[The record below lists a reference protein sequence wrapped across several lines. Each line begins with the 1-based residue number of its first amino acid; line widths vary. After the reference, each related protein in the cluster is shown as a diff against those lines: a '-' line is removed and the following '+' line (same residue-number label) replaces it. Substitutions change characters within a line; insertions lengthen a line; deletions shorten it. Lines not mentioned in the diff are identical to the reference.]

1 MKIIKIPAK
10 KSSKDFH
17 YTYAIQA
24 EELVDNTFGEGVFF
38 KQTWD
43 SNTYQ
48 WAVIT
53 ERFSGHDVAS
63 DGKLLFNWFLGYCS
77 VQIKQEGLLGIL
89 KTSVVD
95 AHSRRSGVG
104 DAMVKHRIKWLQK
117 KNVQTIKSYAWFVDG
132 VVPAQK
138 MLMNNGFEPR
148 DDIRGYWNKDHNKAF
163 PCKICGANCKC
174 VARVFEYKG

>member
-1 MKIIKIPAK
+1 MNKIPVNIIKVPA
-10 KSSKDFH
+10 DINIGWAAH
-17 YTYAIQA
+17 A
-24 EELVDNTFGEGVFF
+24 EELVDDTFGEGMFF

-43 SNTYQ
+43 SSIHQ
-48 WAVIT
+48 
-53 ERFSGHDVAS
+53 
-63 DGKLLFNWFLGYCS
+63 WFLFYKKPIGWNECLGGYCS

-89 KTSVVD
+89 KTSVVTMQ
-95 AHSRRSGVG
+95 RSGLG
-104 DAMVKHRIKWLQK
+104 DAMVKHRVKWLQEQ
-117 KNVQTIKSYAWFVDG
+117 NVQTIKSYAWFVDG

-174 VARVFEYKG
+174 IARIFEYKG